1 MRRISALCLLVYF
14 VVIFFLV
21 LTEAAGKYN
30 TVAAAAPAPDSL
42 ELERVVT
49 LEVDGPI
56 IPVVE
61 RYLERGIRK
70 AEREEAVCLIKLN
83 TPGGLYNVTQ
93 KIVTRIVSAKV
104 PVIVYVS
111 PAGGWAASAGAFI
124 SIGSHVVVM
133 APGTRI
139 GAAHPVAVGEDK
151 QDVSMEKVTADAAAW
166 MRSLAE
172 LRGRNVE
179 MAEDMVTKSRSFS
192 AAEAV
197 KLKLADCVAADEAEL
212 CGKLAGKKVTLGD
225 GRSVVLK
232 LSHDRFENLQ
242 PNRVE
247 RFLAALLNPDIAY
260 LLLTIGMAGL
270 MVEIYHPGLVVPG
283 VVGSIS
289 LLLGLYSMG
298 TLDAYWGGLILI
310 MLAFGCFV
318 AEAFAPTHG
327 ILGTG
332 GVIAFIFGSLLLFSQ
347 QQTGIAVSIGLIA
360 AMSITLAGL
369 MALLVVAVVRG
380 QKRRVLTGMEG
391 LIGHEGV
398 VRIDLDPEGTIFMDG
413 ETWRATAEEGRI
425 EKGQKVVVVE
435 AQGLGLKVRK
445 KS

>member
-1 MRRISALCLLVYF
+1 MRRISALLLLIYF
-14 VVIFFLV
+14 IAVFGLV
-21 LTEAAGKYN
+21 LTAAAGKYD
-30 TVAAAAPAPDSL
+30 TAASAAPAESTY
-42 ELERVVT
+42 LERVVV

-61 RYLERGIRK
+61 RYLERGIEK
-70 AEREEAVCLIKLN
+70 AERQGAVCLIKLN

-93 KIVTRIVSAKV
+93 KIVTRIVNART

-124 SIGSHVVVM
+124 SLGAHAVAM

-151 QDVSMEKVTADAAAW
+151 QDVPMEKVTSDAAAW

-179 MAEDMVTKSRSFS
+179 MAEAMVTDSRSFS
-192 AAEAV
+192 ADEAV
-197 KLKLADCVAADEAEL
+197 KLKLVDFVAADETEL
-212 CGKLAGKKVTLGD
+212 CSKLSGKKMTLGD

-232 LSHDRFENLQ
+232 LSQSRFEELK

-247 RFLAALLNPDIAY
+247 RFLGALLNPDIAY

-270 MVEIYHPGLVVPG
+270 MVEIYHPGLVIPG
-283 VVGSIS
+283 VVGGIS

-310 MLAFGCFV
+310 LLAFGCFV
-318 AEAFAPTHG
+318 GEAFAPTHG

-332 GVIAFIFGSLLLFSQ
+332 GVIAFIFGSLLLFSM
-347 QQTGIAVSIGLIA
+347 QQTGLGISIGLIA
-360 AMSITLAGL
+360 AVSVTLAGL
-369 MALLVVAVVRG
+369 MALLVVAVIRG

-391 LIGHEGV
+391 LIGYDGV
-398 VRIDLDPEGTIFMDG
+398 ARTDLDPEGTVLVAG
-413 ETWRATAEEGRI
+413 EIWRAVAAEGKI
-425 EKGQKVVVVE
+425 ERGEKVKVVQTE
-435 AQGLGLKVRK
+435 GISLKVSK
-445 KS
+445 KG